1 MAKLVAVTACPT
13 GIAHTFMAAEAL
25 RRVADLKG
33 HDLTVETRG
42 AEGVRTPLEEQA
54 VAQADAVILAT
65 DITVDESRFHG
76 KPLVRT
82 STAVAIRDTER
93 IIDEAV
99 ARATL
104 HRTAVA
110 TEAGTATPTDVRSG
124 TEPQHGEAP
133 LPLAGASQSSG
144 TASGPAR
151 TPAPLAGAAQ
161 APGPARTPAPLAGA
175 SQSSDTDGPARTPAP
190 LAAPGGFSGQS
201 RPPASLAGAPR
212 QTEQAQGGSSGPA
225 RTPAPLAGAQRQ
237 SEPPRAPL
245 STAGASRR
253 AEPSTGVSFPRPHG
267 LLTDSSG
274 PTRSDAALAGAPRRA
289 DPTGEPLRT
298 PPSSTPAG
306 TLVAVTACPTGIAH
320 TFMAAEAL
328 TRAARAK
335 GYAIRVETQGSVGA
349 KNTLTPE
356 EIAQADAVIIGA
368 DTHVSTERFA
378 GKRLLQTS
386 VGEALKQA
394 DRVVEQALALPEP
407 ADAVRP
413 AVLQSEPAGAYKHLL
428 TGVSF
433 MLPFVVAG
441 GLLLALSFVFGIDA
455 YKQPG
460 TLPAALKG
468 IGDAA
473 FALMVPALA
482 GYLAYS
488 IADRP
493 GLAPGFIGGMLAQQ
507 LNAGFLGG
515 IAAGF
520 LAGFVARTLRDR
532 IRLPRNLEGLK
543 PVLVIPLLSALIVGL
558 LMTYVIGAPV
568 AALMGALTRF
578 LTGMSGANAVL
589 LGLLLGAMVAF
600 DTGGPI
606 NKAAYAFAVGLL
618 GSSTFTPMAAV
629 MVAGMTPPLGLALA
643 TVVAKSRFTLQE
655 REAGKAAAVLG
666 LAFITEGAIPYAA
679 RDPLRVIPSIVF
691 GSAVA
696 GAVSM
701 GFGCALRAPH
711 GGVFV
716 LAIPNAVAP
725 LGPYVLALVAGTL
738 ATTLALLVLKRPLP
752 VPPAP

>member
-1 MAKLVAVTACPT
+1 M
-13 GIAHTFMAAEAL
+13 
-25 RRVADLKG
+25 
-33 HDLTVETRG
+33 
-42 AEGVRTPLEEQA
+42 
-54 VAQADAVILAT
+54 
-65 DITVDESRFHG
+65 
-76 KPLVRT
+76 
-82 STAVAIRDTER
+82 
-93 IIDEAV
+93 
-99 ARATL
+99 
-104 HRTAVA
+104 HRTASAEAAAHGVPSA
-110 TEAGTATPTDVRSG
+110 DPARAGTEAASQFQD
-124 TEPQHGEAP
+124 AP
-133 LPLAGASQSSG
+133 LPLAGTPQALGASTRASQFSTG
-144 TASGPAR
+144 T
-151 TPAPLAGAAQ
+151 
-161 APGPARTPAPLAGA
+161 
-175 SQSSDTDGPARTPAP
+175 
-190 LAAPGGFSGQS
+190 
-201 RPPASLAGAPR
+201 PR
-212 QTEQAQGGSSGPA
+212 QTEQAPGTPIRASSPQGG
-225 RTPAPLAGAQRQ
+225 T
-237 SEPPRAPL
+237 PRA
-245 STAGASRR
+245 T
-253 AEPSTGVSFPRPHG
+253 EPSSGVSFPRPHG
-267 LLTDSSG
+267 LLTSTPLS
-274 PTRSDAALAGAPRRA
+274 PSDVTLPLDGASRRA
-289 DPTGEPLRT
+289 DPAGTPTRT
-298 PPSSTPAG
+298 PPSGTLAG

-368 DTHVSTERFA
+368 DTHVSTERFV

-394 DRVVEQALALPEP
+394 DHVVEQALALPEP
-407 ADAVRP
+407 MSATRP
-413 AVLQSEPAGAYKHLL
+413 VAAPPLGVPVKAEPAGAYKHLL

-493 GLAPGFIGGMLAQQ
+493 GLAPGFIGGMLANQ

-520 LAGFVARTLRDR
+520 LAGYVARTLRDR
-532 IRLPRNLEGLK
+532 IRLPANLEGLK

-578 LTGMSGANAVL
+578 LTGMSGTNAVL

-600 DTGGPI
+600 DTGGPV

-716 LAIPNAVAP
+716 LAIPNAVQP
-725 LGPYVLALVAGTL
+725 LGYYVLALVAGTL
-738 ATTLALLVLKRPLP
+738 ATTLALIVLKRPLTDTP
-752 VPPAP
+752 TP